1 MSSKQSRAAK
11 KAWVTIRAKQGI
23 KPDGMSPQQWAW
35 DERNPNG
42 IRSSRSV
49 SRRTKKK

>member
-1 MSSKQSRAAK
+1 MSRSTRRQAAK

-42 IRSSRSV
+42 IRST
-49 SRRTKKK
+49 SRRRLAKKK